1 MRVNQVVKA
10 LTALS
15 ALILWLFWAADAKAQ
30 YGQIFKDIRGAV
42 SGGGGR
48 SNARIVEGLKEAL
61 RIGTEKAVAAVSRK
75 DGFLA
80 EEAIRII
87 LPPSVKRTEVI
98 LRAAGYGTHL
108 DDFEKSMNRAA
119 EKAAPMAKDVFIK
132 ALSDMT
138 FADAEKILKGE
149 DTSATQYFREKTQER
164 LFEDF
169 RPVIH
174 NSLEEVGVTKQY
186 LELEKQA
193 KRIPFADSFSFDLDE
208 YVTKGALN
216 GLFVMLGR
224 EEKKIRH
231 DPAARVTELLKEVF
245 GKK

>member
-1 MRVNQVVKA
+1 MRVNQAAKA
-10 LTALS
+10 VS
-15 ALILWLFWAADAKAQ
+15 ALCAIAFWLYCAPEAKAQ
-30 YGQIFKDIRGAV
+30 LGEIFKDIKGAV
-42 SGGGGR
+42 SGAGGR

-75 DGFLA
+75 DGFFA

-87 LPPSVKRTEVI
+87 LPPSVKKTEGL
-98 LRAAGYGTHL
+98 LRAAGYGTQL
-108 DDFEKSMNRAA
+108 DEFEKSMNRAA
-119 EKAAPMAKDVFIK
+119 EKAAPMARDVFTK
-132 ALSDMT
+132 ALSDMS

-149 DTSATQYFREKTQER
+149 DTAATQYFREKTQER
-164 LFEDF
+164 LFEGF

-174 NSLEEVGVTKQY
+174 DSLEEVGVTKQY
-186 LELEKQA
+186 LDLEKRA

-224 EEKKIRH
+224 EEKRIRT
-231 DPAARVTELLKEVF
+231 DPAARVTDLLKDVF
-245 GKK
+245 GKN